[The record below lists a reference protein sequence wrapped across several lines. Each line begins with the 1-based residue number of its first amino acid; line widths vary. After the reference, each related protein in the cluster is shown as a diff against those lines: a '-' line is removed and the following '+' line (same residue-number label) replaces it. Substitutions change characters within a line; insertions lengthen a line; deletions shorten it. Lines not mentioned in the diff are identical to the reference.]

1 MAYKVIILYRLY
13 MPSYF
18 LGTFTE
24 YPWGNDNLYL
34 YDEARR
40 FDWGVSSNIGIET
53 HHWYAKLQYDLS
65 LGKEGKNDV
74 IGANYHTLTLS
85 VGYKFGL

>member
-1 MAYKVIILYRLY
+1 MGR
-13 MPSYF
+13 MPGEMTTS
-18 LGTFTE
+18 TFT
-24 YPWGNDNLYL
+24 
-34 YDEARR
+34 ARR